1 MISTLINMFKALFG
15 KKTNL
20 NSNVKSS
27 SDGTLYVEK
36 SDFYSDKKVQKA
48 IEELKNNKTLLAK

>member
-1 MISTLINMFKALFG
+1 MFKALFG